1 MAIAE
6 YKLVRATNAAALTS
20 EVTAAIA
27 DEWQPFGGPLRDENG
42 GMLLQAMV
50 KETAPETP

>member
-27 DEWQPFGGPLRDENG
+27 DEWQPFGAPLRDENG

-50 KETAPETP
+50 KETAEPAP